1 MSKFCLLCLL
11 LPLAAPAAD
20 ETKSASGFSADFTK
34 HWLVAKDLA
43 IAVAQAMPAESY
55 DFKPVPEEMSFGQQ
69 MFHIAQAN
77 YSYCSGAAKAKSPF
91 SKPEKTDKD
100 AAIKALGESFD
111 YCAKVAS
118 NLSEDQLNE
127 RLTRGK
133 TTFTVRELLLGVQT
147 HMAHHRGQAEVYL
160 RVKGIKPPDYAF

>member
-43 IAVAQAMPAESY
+43 IAVAQAMPADSY

-77 YSYCSGAAKAKSPF
+77 YSYCAGAAKAKSPF
-91 SKPEKTDKD
+91 TKPEKTDKEHGD
-100 AAIKALGESFD
+100 VD
-111 YCAKVAS
+111 
-118 NLSEDQLNE
+118 
-127 RLTRGK
+127 R
-133 TTFTVRELLLGVQT
+133 VR
-147 HMAHHRGQAEVYL
+147 MA
-160 RVKGIKPPDYAF
+160 

>member
-1 MSKFCLLCLL
+1 MSKFCLLFLL

-20 ETKSASGFSADFTK
+20 DAKPASGFSADFTK

-43 IAVAQAMPAESY
+43 IAVAQAMPADSY

-77 YSYCSGAAKAKSPF
+77 YSYCAGAAKAKSPF
-91 SKPEKTDKD
+91 TKPEKTDKD

-111 YCAKVAS
+111 YCAKAVS
-118 NLSEDQLNE
+118 NLSDDQLNE
-127 RLTRGK
+127 RMTRGK
-133 TTFTVRELLLGVQT
+133 SSVSVRELFLGVEM
-147 HMAHHRGQAEVYL
+147 HMAHHRGQ
-160 RVKGIKPPDYAF
+160 